1 MNALVSPGFSLT
13 TSWVELYLDPLFLG
27 SPLTKVTAPV
37 IAVSADDTVFMGSQ
51 DVGLWSYSMTTGSW
65 VWINTYYL
73 GPALPVAPVN
83 ANAVYAGIG
92 VQWNGPTTPLTIT
105 YFNNGQQTNLPL
117 LPNQDQPL
125 QMAAS
130 GDGQLW
136 VLGQSGTV
144 YQISGQTW
152 TPVPNGSLAILN
164 ITHGGP
170 KNTWAIARIGGATQV
185 VEYIEGKGWQPD
197 TTFPGKSP
205 EWISACEDGSLWV
218 VVGTTLYLR
227 TTGQN
232 WQLLTATIPQPGT
245 VSGFSASS
253 QYRCYVSL
261 TDANGNLT
269 VQCLSLGVVDRTP
282 VPWPAMTA
290 AQQNVY
296 NAISW
301 YVIGS
306 KGSSIRSLYPDKL
319 ADLDILFTKLE
330 SWTYTEFVA
339 WYTGNENP
347 PVPSQADWSIV
358 IGQVT
363 TELAYAAAM
372 RKLQGQL
379 KDLNN
384 QIAIV
389 NGEVLPTVWG
399 MVGLSAPQGPDKES
413 SIDLWLG
420 NIVEGLAWGIA
431 TVFTDGAAAFAAAA
445 VASLMGSG
453 ISAIEGPDHKPLQ
466 NNNAL
471 TIKYAALVDTL
482 TQFYLNANLLT
493 DKTTETVVQDW
504 GMMSA
509 VGSTINSGKWFWPE
523 TESDLLAA
531 AAKDSFEVSFYQ
543 SLIPAKW
550 QILYTL
556 WGNYIEYD
564 WTYTPVF
571 TTYKTPV
578 TNTPPGS
585 LPVENVW
592 FCNLLGNP
600 SHVSSSMDE
609 DDFSPYPDP
618 GLFSRLM
625 QLGVDLDDFFLGNN
639 GWALQEATLV
649 FE

>member
-1 MNALVSPGFSLT
+1 MNAIVTPEFSLT
-13 TSWVELYLDPLFLG
+13 TSWVELYLDPLFG
-27 SPLTKVTAPV
+27 GEPLTKVNAPV
-37 IAVSADDTVFMGSQ
+37 IAVSADDTVYMGSQ
-51 DVGLWSYSMTTGSW
+51 DVGLWSYNMTTGTW
-65 VWINTYYL
+65 VWINTYSL

-83 ANAVYAGIG
+83 ATAVYAGISE
-92 VQWNGPTTPLTIT
+92 QWNGPATPLKIT
-105 YFNNGQQTNLPL
+105 YFNNGQQSTLPL

-125 QMAAS
+125 EMAAS

-136 VLGQSGTV
+136 VLGRSGTV
-144 YQISGQTW
+144 YQITGQTW
-152 TPVPNGSLAILN
+152 TPVPKCSRAIKK

-170 KNTWAIARIGGATQV
+170 KNTWAIAGTEAASQL
-185 VEYIEGKGWQPD
+185 VEYIPGKGWQPD
-197 TTFPGKSP
+197 TTFPGQTP
-205 EWISACEDGSLWV
+205 EWIAACEDGSLWV

-227 TTGQN
+227 KAGQK
-232 WQLLTATIPQPGT
+232 WQLSTATIPHSGT

-261 TDANGNLT
+261 TDADGKIT

-282 VPWPAMTA
+282 VPWPALTA

-301 YVIGS
+301 YIVGS
-306 KGSSIRSLYPDKL
+306 KGSNIRSLYPDKL
-319 ADLDILFTKLE
+319 ADLDILYTKLE
-330 SWTYTEFVA
+330 SWTYSEFVT
-339 WYTGNENP
+339 WYTANENL
-347 PVPSQADWSIV
+347 PVPSQTDWSIV
-358 IGQVT
+358 MNQVT
-363 TELAYAAAM
+363 TELTYVAAM

-389 NGEVLPTVWG
+389 NNAVLPTVWG

-420 NIVEGLAWGIA
+420 NILEALAWGIA

-445 VASLMGSG
+445 VASLAGSG
-453 ISAIEGPDHKPLQ
+453 ISALEGPDHKPLR

-471 TIKYAALVDTL
+471 TIKYADLIDTV
-482 TQFYLNANLLT
+482 TQFYLNTNLLT
-493 DKTTETVVQDW
+493 DKTTETVVTDW
-504 GMMSA
+504 GMLST
-509 VGSTINSGKWFWPE
+509 VGLTINSGKWFWPE

-550 QILYTL
+550 QILYTR

-564 WTYTPVF
+564 WTYTPLF

-578 TNTPPGS
+578 PNTPPGDF
-585 LPVENVW
+585 PVENVW

-600 SHVSSSMDE
+600 SHVSRSLDE
-609 DDFSPYPDP
+609 NDFSPYPDP
-618 GLFSRLM
+618 GLFTRLM
-625 QLGVDLDDFFLGNN
+625 QLGVDLDDFFKGNN
-639 GWALQEATLV
+639 GWALQQATLV